1 MKDYLRWEIISP
13 NLIVTV
19 KYYFKIL
26 VLITSEV
33 WADSGINYVTVNY
46 SENNITSY
54 VVLNKIYYS
63 LIKYLK
69 RFL

>member
-33 WADSGINYVTVNY
+33 WADSGINYVNY

-54 VVLNKIYYS
+54 VVLNKIYYP
-63 LIKYLK
+63 LTNYLK